1 MSILRRKTKP
11 EELTSPNAE
20 TLRNRAQTLSEDEI
34 IDGLDQF
41 CSNLGKYLGA
51 YRRTKAYDLLCEIQV
66 TGSAVYALSD
76 VLLGRKENKLGVPSP
91 EIKAARQ
98 VRSF

>member
-76 VLLGRKENKLGVPSP
+76 VRLGR
-91 EIKAARQ
+91 
-98 VRSF
+98 

>member
-1 MSILRRKTKP
+1 MSILRKKTKP
-11 EELTSPNAE
+11 QELTSPNAE
-20 TLRNRAQTLSEDEI
+20 TLRQRAQTLSEDEI
-34 IDGLDQF
+34 LDGLDQF
-41 CSNLGKYLGA
+41 ASNLGKYLGA

-76 VLLGRKENKLGVPSP
+76 VLLSRKENKLGVPSP
-91 EIKAARQ
+91 EIKSARQ